1 MLGANQIFM
10 RAAVAALLNGNNTDI
25 GRPGAD
31 FNMSTAYVLWFVNMI
46 YTESNY
52 RGGIIIGAATLDEA
66 NNFGI
71 CQLVQ

>member
-1 MLGANQIFM
+1 
-10 RAAVAALLNGNNTDI
+10 
-25 GRPGAD
+25 
-31 FNMSTAYVLWFVNMI
+31 MI

-66 NNFGI
+66 NNFGG